1 MIPILTYHQIDYA
14 PPKGAAMRRLY
25 VNPRA
30 FARQM
35 FMLKL
40 LGFRGLC
47 LSSLVPYLTGELQGR
62 VVGITFDD
70 GYLNNLAYAAPI
82 LKRYGF
88 SSTCYV
94 VSDFLGG
101 SNAWDLELGVAK
113 AQLMNQAQIKEWIEL
128 GQEIGSHTCSH
139 SSLKNTPQAQ
149 AFDEIGRSKHDL
161 QALIGAEVHQ
171 FCYPYGEYSAEHVS
185 MVRQAGYTCATTT
198 KRGLIDERN
207 TKGYDLLEL
216 PRVPVVRSTSWIQ
229 FLLKIT
235 TTYENKSK

>member
-1 MIPILTYHQIDYA
+1 
-14 PPKGAAMRRLY
+14 MRSLY
-25 VNPRA
+25 VSPQA

-47 LSSLVPYLTGELQGR
+47 MSALLPYLTGELRGR

-70 GYLNNLAYAAPI
+70 GYLNNLVHAAPV
-82 LKRYGF
+82 LKRLGF
-88 SSTCYV
+88 TSTCYV
-94 VSDFLGG
+94 VSDLLGG
-101 SNAWDLELGVAK
+101 HNAWDQELGVAK
-113 AQLMNQAQIKEWIEL
+113 AQLMNQAQIKEWVEL

-139 SSLKNTPQAQ
+139 ARLQNTSQAQ
-149 AFDEIGRSKHDL
+149 ATDEIERSKHDL
-161 QALIGAEVHQ
+161 QALIGAEVQQ
-171 FCYPYGEYSAEHVS
+171 FCYPYGEYCAEHVS

-207 TKGYDLLEL
+207 TQAYDLLEL

-235 TTYENKSK
+235 TTYENKLR